1 MSSASSRWP
10 DFRLA
15 STLRSLIGSQ
25 SGRLEQLAPAQ
36 REVAALSRQGED
48 NASAHGLQG
57 NANHLAMAHLDNQ
70 MPEGLGGFPGDGNED
85 GSLAGDDVDF
95 GALEMFDSNASQAF
109 SSQANA
115 PFPSSGHAPE
125 AIMSEDQVAPTS
137 SKKSKR
143 DKKHRKKS
151 FSDDAGL
158 SQSVLED
165 EGGKKKHK
173 KSKRRST
180 RELEDPSSQ
189 AQAVA
194 LSSADAVAPAG
205 ADDPGQ
211 GLEAVAASLDLNGD
225 DGAVPPSTHSKKKRK
240 LSDSTDRKRH
250 KKRRSHG
257 QESAEGD
264 GAAAASTGFLH
275 RKKDKGVSVE
285 RAIEEEQA
293 PDSDPQRSPTV
304 AHLRRRSQSREA
316 RSRENSIPPASAE
329 QMDIDLG
336 EPEHHAAR
344 ADSMDL
350 YPDVEAL
357 AREAWNEHRNG
368 QKALAD
374 AQEEQVLAAEE
385 QLQPEPS
392 QDAQATTHS
401 PRRTRSTRKKAK
413 PTFFEQPP
421 PEIPDDDDANRDA
434 LGELPSPT
442 ALTPK
447 PRKRAKA
454 AAKKTSKGRKPKREK
469 LSQSMRGGSHDDG
482 EYESSQPSRR
492 NRLIG
497 YTQGRF
503 SDDELARIGKAVE
516 GFRAEQGLTKEQV
529 NAMIHAPG
537 GTTAGDEHAQLWVR
551 IFAECPDRHR
561 QKLINIT
568 RKKFHNFVARGTW
581 TAEQDAELNELI
593 SVHGT
598 KWSKIAALINR
609 HPEDLRD
616 RYRNYLVCGPYQRK
630 DAWDEAEEARLT
642 QYVIDAMEAIDE
654 LRNSEPNHHLLT
666 RSYEELIDWQN
677 ISERMDRTRSRL
689 QCITKWKSLNVRVS
703 GKDKLLS
710 GEPDAQ
716 ISFRLEKARR
726 QLSAMPDEEKYRL
739 VLAIQGTAVGKDKKV
754 PWQRLVDKQYRNQW
768 HRVTQMLLW
777 RRLRETVPGGE
788 TMTTRDCAQYL
799 IDQYNQNGELPDVVH
814 DGYDDVQEMEF
825 VQQIPTSTVGVSGT
839 QAQRERGE
847 KSSEFVTASDAE
859 QDVPATNGEG
869 VLEEQEIQIDP
880 ALTEA
885 SDVMKKATPA
895 KRTGSGKPPSSRK
908 RQKRAAIANMDPIED
923 DAQAEQQPAEQR
935 ENSDIDVEQFRAK
948 KTPSKFKSRAKGQGE
963 DHDTSKMEDSDS
975 DMDDMEDLPSKVVA

>member
-1 MSSASSRWP
+1 M
-10 DFRLA
+10 
-15 STLRSLIGSQ
+15 GSQ
-25 SGRLEQLAPAQ
+25 SAGLERQAPAQ
-36 REVAALSRQGED
+36 RETAALSRQGD
-48 NASAHGLQG
+48 TALAHGLQG
-57 NANHLAMAHLDNQ
+57 NANHADMADLDNQ
-70 MPEGLGGFPGDGNED
+70 MPEGVDDFASDNNED
-85 GSLAGDDVDF
+85 ASMAGAEVDF
-95 GALEMFDSNASQAF
+95 GALEMFDSNASQVF
-109 SSQANA
+109 SSQVNA

-125 AIMSEDQVAPTS
+125 AIMSEDPVPSTS

-151 FSDDAGL
+151 FSADVES
-158 SQSVLED
+158 SQPVIEGD
-165 EGGKKKHK
+165 GGKKKHK

-180 RELEDPSSQ
+180 REPEVPDSQ
-189 AQAVA
+189 AQAIAASEPDVVA
-194 LSSADAVAPAG
+194 AAAAAESDEGGAAVAGSPELNGDGDAVA
-205 ADDPGQ
+205 
-211 GLEAVAASLDLNGD
+211 
-225 DGAVPPSTHSKKKRK
+225 PSTHSKKKRK
-240 LSDSTDRKRH
+240 LSDSADGKRR

-257 QESAEGD
+257 QEGAEGD
-264 GAAAASTGFLH
+264 AAVSTETTAASTGFLH
-275 RKKDKGVSVE
+275 RKKDKGMSVE
-285 RAIEEEQA
+285 SAIEEEQA
-293 PDSDPQRSPTV
+293 ADADPQGSPTV

-329 QMDIDLG
+329 RMEVDLG
-336 EPEHHAAR
+336 EPEHHAAP
-344 ADSMDL
+344 ADAMDID
-350 YPDVEAL
+350 PDVETL

-374 AQEEQVLAAEE
+374 AQEQAMATEE
-385 QLQPEPS
+385 QPQPEATR
-392 QDAQATTHS
+392 DTQATTS
-401 PRRTRSTRKKAK
+401 PRRTRSTRKKSK

-421 PEIPDDDDANRDA
+421 PEIPDDGANRDA
-434 LGELPSPT
+434 LAELPSPT
-442 ALTPK
+442 ALSPK
-447 PRKRAKA
+447 PRKRSKA

-469 LSQSMRGGSHDDG
+469 LSQSMRGGSQDDG
-482 EYESSQPSRR
+482 EYESSQPSRK

-503 SDDELARIGKAVE
+503 SDDELARIAKAVE
-516 GFRAEQGLTKEQV
+516 GFRAEHGLSQEQV
-529 NAMIHAPG
+529 NAMVHAPG

-654 LRNSEPNHHLLT
+654 LRGSEPNHHLLT

-689 QCITKWKSLNVRVS
+689 QCITKWKSLNVRVN

-739 VLAIQGTAVGKDKKV
+739 VLAIQGTAVGRDKKI
-754 PWQRLVDKQYRNQW
+754 PWQRLVDKHYRNQW
-768 HRVTQMLLW
+768 HRTTQMLLW
-777 RRLRETVPGGE
+777 RRLRQTVPGWE
-788 TMTTRDCAQYL
+788 TMTTRDCAQHL
-799 IDQYNQNGELPDVVH
+799 IEQYNQNGELPDVVQ
-814 DGYDDVQEMEF
+814 DGYDDAEEMDF
-825 VQQIPTSTVGVSGT
+825 VQQIPSSTVGVSGT
-839 QAQRERGE
+839 QAQREGGE
-847 KSSEFVTASDAE
+847 KSAEFVTASDAE
-859 QDVPATNGEG
+859 QDVPPTNGEA
-869 VLEEQEIQIDP
+869 VQEEQEIQIDP
-880 ALTEA
+880 ALTETP
-885 SDVMKKATPA
+885 DMTKKPTPA

-908 RQKRAAIANMDPIED
+908 KQKRAAIANMDPIED
-923 DAQAEQQPAEQR
+923 ADEVGQQQTAEQP
-935 ENSDIDVEQFRAK
+935 ENSDIEVEQLRPK
-948 KTPSKFKSRAKGQGE
+948 KTPKKFKSPAK
-963 DHDTSKMEDSDS
+963 SKDQETLPQAADSDS
-975 DMDDMEDLPSKVVA
+975 DMEDMEDLPSKVAA